1 MVKLPTP
8 DMAANLL
15 GGAVNFINR
24 SAFESPRRQITAVA
38 YVSAN
43 EKEFDLGKTP
53 GPGREET
60 HKIRP
65 SFRFTYLEPIS
76 DKLGVTLS
84 GATQSQ
90 YYLQNRAVVGR
101 RYSGSGASVENPQ
114 ATNVN
119 TTAGGNLQTSN
130 SIAMKVDWKPLEH
143 HVLSFSGEAN
153 EFKQMQGSRTL
164 NHSVGNGVHAPR

>member
-1 MVKLPTP
+1 M
-8 DMAANLL
+8 
-15 GGAVNFINR
+15 
-24 SAFESPRRQITAVA
+24 
-38 YVSAN
+38 SAN